1 MNYIITNN
9 ILTCTFL
16 NTLTPYL
23 KKRIIVKLGYL
34 NYNLINSWVI
44 CMFHTFNINNKNI
57 DLSNVRYLTFKE
69 TTILF
74 MLSQITVYSSVNYS
88 YLIENMNI
96 NNLVIYIKIFETFW
110 NLIFNI
116 FLENNFNKNKFFGII
131 IISSGLIIY
140 NK

>member
-1 MNYIITNN
+1 M
-9 ILTCTFL
+9 L
-16 NTLTPYL
+16 
-23 KKRIIVKLGYL
+23 
-34 NYNLINSWVI
+34 
-44 CMFHTFNINNKNI
+44 HTFNINNKNI